1 MGAVFGWAVYDQL
14 LGRNTGLRE
23 AIADHDCLLS
33 KIEMSS
39 HSTSGQPPDPGVV
52 QSSPGIRWIVI
63 LIALIAVGVVVA
75 CMDWT
80 PSPRLYDQAR
90 AALERGDVPETL
102 RLGHRLMNRTS
113 HHVEGVLFVAES
125 QARQGNYG
133 EALELLA
140 QTSTDKPRLK
150 ALACLLAARIQCDN
164 LHRPGAAEASLHEA
178 LRYDPNSR
186 PAHDKL
192 ASILGMAG
200 RSWEAIPHR
209 LKLIEQ
215 DQFSLHHL
223 SLLALGSTA
232 AENPEI
238 LKQFADAAP
247 DDPIVLCGLARA
259 ALRDGRVDDGESL
272 LDRILLIRPDLLAAQ
287 AWKGEVLVNRRDHAT
302 LTAWNAALPPGADEF
317 PDIWFVRG
325 AWAVQRNEQRV
336 AVRCFW
342 ECLRRDGNNY
352 TASYQ
357 LANVLTQLG
366 DTATADAYREH
377 ARLLGELIT
386 AAKTVEMSGSLGL
399 APRVAEACDAMGLTT
414 EAWAWRHL
422 QTRSNSSAFQW
433 DLQKSGKSKPKAG
446 APRQEPKF
454 DLAVLYNLGAYPLP
468 QGHLEPAKTIQPD
481 HSATAASQRI
491 VFVEEA
497 ARLGIN
503 FTFRNGS
510 NPETDGEFMFEF
522 TGGGVGVLDFDR
534 DGWPDLYLTQ
544 GSDQPPQLPQV
555 SLLDCLFRN
564 TGGGPFVDVTSSSG
578 IRETGFSQGCSIGD
592 FDNDGF
598 PDLYVANI
606 GANRFY
612 HNNGDGTFD
621 DLTVVN
627 STAGDWWTTSCAIA
641 DFNGDGYPD
650 IFTVNYVTGKDLFTQ
665 PCRMSNG
672 SPRLCAPH
680 DFPAAPDQLFINQGD
695 GRFEDQSATSGIEV
709 PEGKGLGVVAA
720 SLDRSAFPNVFVAND
735 AVPNFY
741 FHNVTPLGG
750 AVRFEE
756 RGYLSGLAV
765 DADGQAQAC
774 MGVAAGDANGDGR
787 WDLFVTNFRNESNTL
802 YLQQPDGSFT
812 DATRQSGLR
821 EPSFA
826 MLGFGTQ
833 FLDADLDG
841 WEDLVLTNGHVGNL
855 KHHGVPYEMPPQF
868 FHNLGQGRFVELTPT
883 TVGPFFAGKYLGRGL
898 ARIDWN
904 RDGREDFVVAHL
916 KSPVAVVTNQTSESG
931 NFLTVRLSG
940 VESSRDAI
948 GSQVTVVTRER
959 TLVRQL
965 TAGDGYQASNQRQ
978 LIFGLGQATAIE
990 HLDVRWPSGQL
1001 QSFTQIPVNSEIL
1014 LIEGNAVAT
1023 VLAKP

>member
-1 MGAVFGWAVYDQL
+1 
-14 LGRNTGLRE
+14 
-23 AIADHDCLLS
+23 
-33 KIEMSS
+33 MSS
-39 HSTSGQPPDPGVV
+39 HSTSGQHPKPGVA
-52 QSSPGIRWIVI
+52 QPSPALRRVVI
-63 LIALIAVGVVVA
+63 LIALVAAGVIVA

-80 PSPRLYDQAR
+80 PSQRLYDQAR
-90 AALERGDVPETL
+90 IALERGDVAESL
-102 RLGHRLMNRTS
+102 RLGRRLMNRPS
-113 HHVEGVLFVAES
+113 HRVEGILFVAEAES
-125 QARQGNYG
+125 RQ
-133 EALELLA
+133 EHHDDALELLA
-140 QTSTDKPRLK
+140 QVPADKPRLK
-150 ALACLLAARIQCDN
+150 AMACLLTARIQSDN
-164 LHRPGAAEASLHEA
+164 LHRPGAAEASLREA

-192 ASILGMAG
+192 ASILGLAG

-215 DQFSLHHL
+215 DQPSLYHL

-238 LKQFADAAP
+238 LKQFADVSP

-259 ALRDGRVDDGESL
+259 ALRDERVDDGEAL
-272 LDRILLIRPDLLAAQ
+272 LDRILQIRPDLLAVHG
-287 AWKGEVLVNRRDHAT
+287 WKGEVLVNRRDHAA
-302 LTAWNAALPPGADEF
+302 LTAWNTALPPGADEF

-325 AWAVQRNEQRV
+325 AWAVQRNEPRV

-357 LANVLTQLG
+357 LANVLVQLG
-366 DTATADAYREH
+366 EAAAADAFREH

-399 APRVAEACDAMGLTT
+399 APRVAEACDALGLTT
-414 EAWAWRHL
+414 EAWAWRRL
-422 QTRSNSSAFQW
+422 QNNSNASTFQW

-446 APRQEPKF
+446 APRQDPKF
-454 DLAVLYNLGAYPLP
+454 DLAVRYDLGAYPLP
-468 QGHLEPAKTIQPD
+468 QGHSELAKTNQPAQT
-481 HSATAASQRI
+481 ATAASQRI
-491 VFVEEA
+491 AFVEEA

-503 FTFRNGS
+503 FVFRNGS
-510 NPETDGEFMFEF
+510 QPVTDSEFMFEF
-522 TGGGVGVLDFDR
+522 SGGGVGVLDFDL
-534 DGWPDLYLTQ
+534 DGWPDLYFTQ

-555 SLLDCLFRN
+555 SLLDRLFQN
-564 TGGGPFVDVTSSSG
+564 TGAGQFIDVTMSSG
-578 IRETGFSQGCSIGD
+578 IHETGFSQGCSIGD

-612 HNNGDGTFD
+612 RNNGDGTFS
-621 DLTVVN
+621 DLTAATG
-627 STAGDWWTTSCAIA
+627 TAGDWWTTSCAIA
-641 DFNGDGYPD
+641 DFNGDGCPD

-665 PCRMSNG
+665 PCRMSDG

-695 GRFEDQSATSGIEV
+695 GRFEDQSAASGIDV

-741 FHNVTPLGG
+741 FHNVTPMGG

-802 YLQQPDGSFT
+802 YLQQSDGSFT

-916 KSPVAVVTNQTSESG
+916 KSPAAVVTNQSSESG
-931 NFLTVRLSG
+931 KFLTVRLSG

-948 GSQVTVVTRER
+948 GSQVTVVTKER

-965 TAGDGYQASNQRQ
+965 MSGDGYQASNQRQ
-978 LIFGLGQATAIE
+978 LIFGLDQSTVIE
-990 HLDVRWPSGQL
+990 HLDVRWPSGRL
-1001 QSFTQIPVNSEIL
+1001 QSFKQIPVNSEIL

-1023 VLAKP
+1023 VFSRP